1 MMTRVLASPPS
12 LIPGR
17 ADIVG
22 TDSFIRLFD
31 KRSGEDHFRRLVTN
45 VPEVG
50 DLLVSSI
57 GIGTHTGHETD
68 AVDYEYRLAITR
80 AIQLGINIID
90 TSVNFRSMRSE
101 RAVGWALAEAIA
113 QDLCKRNQIVVCTK
127 GGYLT
132 FECDRPAYN
141 LNPHQWIDQTYFR
154 RGIIESWDDV
164 VGDCHCIAPKFLK
177 NQVER
182 SRRNL
187 GLETIDVY
195 YIHNPEEQLTGVSR
209 DEFNSRMEAAFKAL
223 EEETAAGHITCYGVS
238 TWKGFRVPAN
248 HHEYLSLD
256 TLVNIAR
263 NVGGQNHHFR
273 VVMVP
278 FNLYMREMAEVQNQ
292 WVEDEQKTINAHGK
306 KHFDL
311 MSLLGSAKH
320 YGIQVIASAV
330 LGQGKL
336 TGYVGEIVRDHNLP
350 VQVLHSIADLGDGA
364 TDAQCALQ
372 FARTTPGIISAIA
385 GMRHHFHV
393 DENAEVIKRIAS
405 YQYHP
410 VLNVDPFSW
419 RLGY

>member
-1 MMTRVLASPPS
+1 MVTRVLASPPD
-12 LIPGR
+12 LLPGR
-17 ADIVG
+17 ATIVG

-31 KRSGEDHFRRLVTN
+31 KKSGEEHFRRLVTN

-50 DLLVSSI
+50 DLLVSSV

-68 AVDYEYRLAITR
+68 EVDAEYRHAITR
-80 AIQLGINIID
+80 AIELGINIID
-90 TSVNFRSMRSE
+90 TSVSFRSMRSE
-101 RAVGWALAEAIA
+101 RAVGWALAEAVARGMITR
-113 QDLCKRNQIVVCTK
+113 DQIVVCTK

-141 LNPHQWIDQTYFR
+141 LNPHQWIDNTYFR
-154 RGIIESWDDV
+154 RGIIESWSDV

-195 YIHNPEEQLTGVSR
+195 YIHNPEEQLNGVSR
-209 DEFNSRMEAAFKAL
+209 GEFNARMEAAFKAL

-238 TWKGFRVPAN
+238 TWKGFRVPPQDRQ
-248 HHEYLSLD
+248 YLSLD
-256 TLVNIAR
+256 DLVTIAR
-263 NVGGQNHHFR
+263 SVGGADHHFR
-273 VVMVP
+273 VAMVP
-278 FNLYMREMAEVQNQ
+278 FNLYMRETAEVANQ
-292 WVEDEQKTINAHGK
+292 WVEDEQKTIYAHGK

-311 MSLLGSAKH
+311 DSFLGAAKH

-336 TGYVGEIVRDHNLP
+336 TGYVGEIIRDHNLP
-350 VQVLHSIADLGDGA
+350 VQVLHCIADLGDGA
-364 TDAQCALQ
+364 TDAQCAMQ
-372 FARTTPGIISAIA
+372 FARTTPGIITAMA

-393 DENAEVIKRIAS
+393 DENAEVIKRIAT

-410 VLNVDPFSW
+410 NLNIDPFSW
-419 RLGY
+419 SYGN